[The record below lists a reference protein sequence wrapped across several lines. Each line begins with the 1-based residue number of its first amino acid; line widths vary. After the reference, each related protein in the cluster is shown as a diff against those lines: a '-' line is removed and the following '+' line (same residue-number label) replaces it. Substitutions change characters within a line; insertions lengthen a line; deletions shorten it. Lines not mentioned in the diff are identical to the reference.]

1 MIEIELKN
9 PTDFYKH
16 KTFSS
21 KEFIKQLKNKYPTE
35 YQKALSELDE
45 YTNTFNIDFKKML
58 TYEDIIEE
66 IDDIIEDEC
75 IINYYVTDTCGTDRG
90 IQHMVIENG
99 YTFKEE

>member
-35 YQKALSELDE
+35 YQKALSELD
-45 YTNTFNIDFKKML
+45 NFNIDFKKML

-66 IDDIIEDEC
+66 IDDIIEYEC

-90 IQHMVIENG
+90 IQYMVIENG